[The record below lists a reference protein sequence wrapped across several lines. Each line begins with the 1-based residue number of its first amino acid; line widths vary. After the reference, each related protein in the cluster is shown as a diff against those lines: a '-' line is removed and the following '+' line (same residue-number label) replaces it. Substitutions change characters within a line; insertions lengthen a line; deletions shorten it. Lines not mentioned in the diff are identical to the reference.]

1 LLCKHI
7 YEFFQS
13 IPGGCR
19 AVNPPLVAAAGV
31 TYAQASENTHNK
43 DVAMLAALKGY
54 PTSVRLLLATT
65 FTLTVARAI
74 TLPYLVVYLAE
85 NFQLAVGQIGLLI
98 GGALIVA
105 SLLSLY
111 GGHLVD
117 TVRNHTLVSASS
129 LVFAMAF
136 VAAIASRSALLFFL
150 CLVLINLALA
160 VVDIAAKAGF
170 CALLPVAQ
178 RAEVFA
184 IKYTLSN
191 IGYAVGPMLGVAM
204 LEFDD
209 HLPFI
214 ASALTGLG
222 MCLAYWRL
230 GDRGLQA
237 SAQEQPSAGFAQ
249 VALGLA
255 RDRRLVCFTLGGV
268 LSAVVFGQFTAY
280 LSQYLVVTSS
290 ASEAA
295 RLVGYL
301 VTTNAVTVIALQY
314 LIGRR
319 IGRQQLM
326 PWLLAGMALFI
337 AGLLGFAMA
346 GSVVAWCLAMLVFTL
361 GEIIVIPAEY
371 MFIDLIAPEHLR
383 GVYYG
388 AQNLSNLGAALGP
401 VMVGFALGRW
411 WPGVIFYLLVMS
423 VILAGVFYW
432 LGTRRG

>member
-1 LLCKHI
+1 
-7 YEFFQS
+7 
-13 IPGGCR
+13 
-19 AVNPPLVAAAGV
+19 
-31 TYAQASENTHNK
+31 
-43 DVAMLAALKGY
+43 MLAALKRY
-54 PTSVRLLLATT
+54 PPAVRLLLTTT
-65 FTLTVARAI
+65 FTLTLARAL
-74 TLPYLVVYLAE
+74 TLPYLVVYLAD
-85 NFQLAVGQIGLLI
+85 NFQLPVSQIGLLI
-98 GGALIVA
+98 GGALIIA

-117 TVRNHTLVSASS
+117 TVRNHTLVIASTV
-129 LVFAMAF
+129 VFALAF
-136 VAAIASRSALLFFL
+136 IGAIASRSAALFFL

-170 CALLPVAQ
+170 CALLPVNE

-191 IGYAVGPMLGVAM
+191 VGYAAGPLLGVAM
-204 LEFDD
+204 LELDD

-214 ASALTGLG
+214 ASALLGLG
-222 MCLAYWRL
+222 MGLAYQRL
-230 GDRGLQA
+230 GDRSLQGDA
-237 SAQEQPSAGFAQ
+237 PAQSAAGFAQ

-280 LSQYLVVTSS
+280 LSQYLVVTTTP
-290 ASEAA
+290 SEAA

-301 VTTNAVTVIALQY
+301 VTTNAITVIALQY

-319 IGRQQLM
+319 ISRQRLM
-326 PWLLAGMALFI
+326 PWLLAGMGLFI
-337 AGLLGFAMA
+337 AGLLGFSWASTVPM
-346 GSVVAWCLAMLVFTL
+346 WCLAMLVFTL

-401 VMVGFALGRW
+401 VMVGFALGHW
-411 WPGVIFYLLVMS
+411 WPRAIFYLLVLS

-432 LGTRRG
+432 RGTRRY

>member
-1 LLCKHI
+1 
-7 YEFFQS
+7 
-13 IPGGCR
+13 
-19 AVNPPLVAAAGV
+19 
-31 TYAQASENTHNK
+31 
-43 DVAMLAALKGY
+43 MLAAIKRY
-54 PTSVRLLLATT
+54 PHTVRLLLTTT
-65 FTLTVARAI
+65 FTLTIARAL
-74 TLPYLVVYLAE
+74 TLPYLVVYLAD
-85 NFQLAVGQIGLLI
+85 NFQLPISQIGLLI

-117 TVRNHTLVSASS
+117 TLSNHALVSIST
-129 LVFAMAF
+129 LLFALAF
-136 VAAIASRSALLFFL
+136 VGAVASRSALPFFF

-170 CALLPVAQ
+170 CALLPVDE

-191 IGYAVGPMLGVAM
+191 VGYAAGPLLGVAM
-204 LEFDD
+204 LELND
-209 HLPFI
+209 HVPFL
-214 ASALTGLG
+214 ASALLGLA

-230 GDRGLQA
+230 GDRSLQA
-237 SAQEQPSAGFAQ
+237 SAPDKPAAGFGQ

-255 RDRRLVCFTLGGV
+255 RDRRLVCFTAGGV

-280 LSQYLVVTSS
+280 LSQYLVVTSNPT
-290 ASEAA
+290 AAA
-295 RLVGYL
+295 RLIGYL

-319 IGRQQLM
+319 ISRQRLM
-326 PWLLAGMALFI
+326 PWLLAGMGLFI
-337 AGLLGFAMA
+337 AGLLGFALA
-346 GSVVAWCLAMLVFTL
+346 GSVLAWCLAMLVFTL

-401 VMVGFALGRW
+401 VMVGFALAHL
-411 WPGVIFYLLVMS
+411 WPGAVFYLLVLS
-423 VILAGVFYW
+423 VILAGVFYG
-432 LGTRRG
+432 LGTRTV

>member
-1 LLCKHI
+1 
-7 YEFFQS
+7 
-13 IPGGCR
+13 
-19 AVNPPLVAAAGV
+19 
-31 TYAQASENTHNK
+31 
-43 DVAMLAALKGY
+43 MLAALKRY
-54 PTSVRLLLATT
+54 PPAVRLLLTTT
-65 FTLTVARAI
+65 FTLTLARAL
-74 TLPYLVVYLAE
+74 TLPYLVVYLAD
-85 NFQLAVGQIGLLI
+85 NFQLPVSQIGLLI
-98 GGALIVA
+98 GGALIIA

-117 TVRNHTLVSASS
+117 TVRNHTVVIAST
-129 LVFAMAF
+129 LVFALAF
-136 VAAIASRSALLFFL
+136 IGAIASRSAALFFL

-170 CALLPVAQ
+170 CALLPVDE

-191 IGYAVGPMLGVAM
+191 VGYAAGPLLGVAM
-204 LEFDD
+204 LELDD

-214 ASALTGLG
+214 ASALLGLG
-222 MCLAYWRL
+222 MGLAYQRL
-230 GDRGLQA
+230 GDRSLQGDA
-237 SAQEQPSAGFAQ
+237 PAQSAAGFAQ

-280 LSQYLVVTSS
+280 LSQYLVVTTTP
-290 ASEAA
+290 SEAA

-301 VTTNAVTVIALQY
+301 VTTNAITVIALQY

-319 IGRQQLM
+319 ISRQRLM
-326 PWLLAGMALFI
+326 PWLLAGMGLFI
-337 AGLLGFAMA
+337 AGLLGFSWASTVPM
-346 GSVVAWCLAMLVFTL
+346 WCLAMLVFTL

-401 VMVGFALGRW
+401 VMVGFALGHW
-411 WPGVIFYLLVMS
+411 WPGAIFYLLVLS

-432 LGTRRG
+432 RGTRRY

>member
-1 LLCKHI
+1 
-7 YEFFQS
+7 
-13 IPGGCR
+13 
-19 AVNPPLVAAAGV
+19 
-31 TYAQASENTHNK
+31 
-43 DVAMLAALKGY
+43 MLAALKRY
-54 PTSVRLLLATT
+54 PATVRLLLLTT
-65 FTLTVARAI
+65 FVLTLARAI
-74 TLPYLVVYLAE
+74 TLPYLVVYLSDS
-85 NFQLAVGQIGLLI
+85 FQLSVSHIGLLI

-117 TVRNHTLVSASS
+117 SLRNHRVITTST
-129 LVFAMAF
+129 LVFAAAF
-136 VAAIASRSALLFFL
+136 VVAVASRSAALFFV

-160 VVDIAAKAGF
+160 VVDIASKAGF
-170 CALLPVAQ
+170 CALLPVEE

-191 IGYAVGPMLGVAM
+191 VGYAVGPLLGVAL
-204 LEFDD
+204 LELDG
-209 HLPFI
+209 HWPFLV
-214 ASALTGLG
+214 SALMGLG
-222 MCLAYWRL
+222 MCLAYQRL
-230 GDRGLQA
+230 GDRALR
-237 SAQEQPSAGFAQ
+237 PSAAVQPGAGFVQ
-249 VALGLA
+249 VCLGLA

-280 LSQYLVVTSS
+280 LSQYLVVTAS

-295 RLVGYL
+295 RLVGVL

-319 IGRQQLM
+319 ISRQRLM
-326 PWLLAGMALFI
+326 PWLMAGMALFVV
-337 AGLLGFAMA
+337 GLLGFSVA
-346 GSVVAWCLAMLVFTL
+346 GSALAWCLAMLVFTL

-401 VMVGFALGRW
+401 VMVGFVLGHGA
-411 WPGVIFYLLVMS
+411 PVAVFHLLVLA
-423 VILAGVFYW
+423 VLLAGLFYY
-432 LGTRRG
+432 LGTRGALRG

>member
-1 LLCKHI
+1 
-7 YEFFQS
+7 
-13 IPGGCR
+13 
-19 AVNPPLVAAAGV
+19 
-31 TYAQASENTHNK
+31 
-43 DVAMLAALKGY
+43 MLAALKRY
-54 PTSVRLLLATT
+54 PPAVRLLLTTT
-65 FTLTVARAI
+65 FTLTLARAL
-74 TLPYLVVYLAE
+74 TLPYLVVYLAD
-85 NFQLAVGQIGLLI
+85 NFQLPMSQIGLVI
-98 GGALIVA
+98 GGALIIA

-117 TVRNHTLVSASS
+117 TVRNHTLVIAST
-129 LVFAMAF
+129 LVFALAF
-136 VAAIASRSALLFFL
+136 IGAIASRSAALFFL

-170 CALLPVAQ
+170 CALLPVEE

-191 IGYAVGPMLGVAM
+191 VGYAAGPLLGVAL
-204 LEFDD
+204 LELND

-214 ASALTGLG
+214 ASALIGLG
-222 MCLAYWRL
+222 MGMAYQRL
-230 GDRGLQA
+230 GDRGLLA
-237 SAQEQPSAGFAQ
+237 GAPAQSGAGFGQ

-280 LSQYLVVTSS
+280 LSQYLVVTTSP
-290 ASEAA
+290 SEAA

-301 VTTNAVTVIALQY
+301 VTTNAITVIALQY

-319 IGRQQLM
+319 ISRQRLM
-326 PWLLAGMALFI
+326 PWLLAGMGLFI
-337 AGLLGFAMA
+337 AGLLGFSWADTVPM
-346 GSVVAWCLAMLVFTL
+346 WCLAMLVFTL

-401 VMVGFALGRW
+401 VMVGFVLGQW
-411 WPGVIFYLLVMS
+411 WPGAIFYLLVLS

-432 LGTRRG
+432 RGTRRY

>member
-1 LLCKHI
+1 
-7 YEFFQS
+7 
-13 IPGGCR
+13 
-19 AVNPPLVAAAGV
+19 
-31 TYAQASENTHNK
+31 
-43 DVAMLAALKGY
+43 MLAAIKRY
-54 PTSVRLLLATT
+54 PHTVRLLLLTT
-65 FTLTVARAI
+65 FTLTVARAL
-74 TLPYLVVYLAE
+74 TLPYLVVYLAD
-85 NFQLAVGQIGLLI
+85 NFQLPISQIGLLI

-117 TVRNHTLVSASS
+117 TLRNHTLVSACT
-129 LVFAMAF
+129 LLFALAF
-136 VAAIASRSALLFFL
+136 VGAVASRAAMLFFI

-170 CALLPVAQ
+170 CALLPVEE

-191 IGYAVGPMLGVAM
+191 IGYAAGPLLGVAL
-204 LEFDD
+204 LELDG

-214 ASALTGLG
+214 ASALLGLG
-222 MCLAYWRL
+222 MSLAYWRL

-237 SAQEQPSAGFAQ
+237 SAADQPGAGFGQ

-255 RDRRLVCFTLGGV
+255 SDRRLVCFTLGGV

-290 ASEAA
+290 PGEAA

-319 IGRQQLM
+319 ISRQRLM
-326 PWLLAGMALFI
+326 PWLLAGMGLFI
-337 AGLLGFAMA
+337 AGLLGFALA
-346 GSVVAWCLAMLVFTL
+346 GSTLMWCLAMLVFTL

-401 VMVGFALGRW
+401 VMVGFALVQL
-411 WPGVIFYLLVMS
+411 WPGAIFYLLVLS

>member
-1 LLCKHI
+1 
-7 YEFFQS
+7 
-13 IPGGCR
+13 
-19 AVNPPLVAAAGV
+19 
-31 TYAQASENTHNK
+31 
-43 DVAMLAALKGY
+43 MLAALKHY
-54 PTSVRLLLATT
+54 PAAVRLLLVTT
-65 FTLTVARAI
+65 FTLTVARAL
-74 TLPYLVVYLAE
+74 TLPYLVVYLAD
-85 NFQLAVGQIGLLI
+85 NFQLSVSQIGLLI
-98 GGALIVA
+98 GGALIAA

-117 TVRNHTLVSASS
+117 TLRNHTLVSAST
-129 LVFAMAF
+129 LVFALAF
-136 VAAIASRSALLFFL
+136 VAAISSRSAVLFFL

-170 CALLPVAQ
+170 CALLPVEQ

-191 IGYAVGPMLGVAM
+191 VGYAIGPMLGVAM
-204 LEFDD
+204 LELDD
-209 HLPFI
+209 HLPFF
-214 ASALTGLG
+214 ASALIGMG

-230 GDRGLQA
+230 GERTLKA
-237 SAQEQPSAGFAQ
+237 SAPAQPGAGFAQ

-280 LSQYLVVTSS
+280 LSQYLVVTTS

-319 IGRQQLM
+319 ISRQQLM

-337 AGLLGFAMA
+337 AGLLGFSLA
-346 GSVVAWCLAMLVFTL
+346 GSVLAWCLAMLVFTL

-401 VMVGFALGRW
+401 VMVGLVLGHW
-411 WPGVIFYLLVMS
+411 WPGLIFYLLVLS

-432 LGTRRG
+432 RGTRQA

>member
-1 LLCKHI
+1 
-7 YEFFQS
+7 
-13 IPGGCR
+13 
-19 AVNPPLVAAAGV
+19 
-31 TYAQASENTHNK
+31 
-43 DVAMLAALKGY
+43 MLAALKGY
-54 PTSVRLLLATT
+54 PASVRLLLTTT
-65 FTLTVARAI
+65 FTLTVARAL
-74 TLPYLVVYLAE
+74 TLPYLVVYLAD
-85 NFQLAVGQIGLLI
+85 NFQLPVGQIGLLI

-117 TVRNHTLVSASS
+117 TVRNHTLVSAST
-129 LVFAMAF
+129 LAFALAF
-136 VAAIASRSALLFFL
+136 MVAVASRSVWLFFT

-170 CALLPVAQ
+170 CALLPVEQ

-191 IGYAVGPMLGVAM
+191 VGYAVGPLLGVAM
-204 LEFDD
+204 LELDN

-222 MCLAYWRL
+222 MCMAYWRL

-237 SAQEQPSAGFAQ
+237 SAQEQPSVGFSQ

-326 PWLLAGMALFI
+326 PWLMAGMALFI

-346 GSVVAWCLAMLVFTL
+346 GSIVAWCLAMLVFTL

-401 VMVGFALGRW
+401 VLVGFALGRW

>member
-1 LLCKHI
+1 
-7 YEFFQS
+7 
-13 IPGGCR
+13 
-19 AVNPPLVAAAGV
+19 
-31 TYAQASENTHNK
+31 
-43 DVAMLAALKGY
+43 MLAAIKRY
-54 PTSVRLLLATT
+54 PHTVRLLLTTT
-65 FTLTVARAI
+65 FTLTIARAL
-74 TLPYLVVYLAE
+74 TLPYLVVYLAD
-85 NFQLAVGQIGLLI
+85 NFQLPISQIGLLI

-117 TVRNHTLVSASS
+117 TLSNHALVSIST
-129 LVFAMAF
+129 LLFALAF
-136 VAAIASRSALLFFL
+136 VGAVASRSALPFFF

-170 CALLPVAQ
+170 CALLPVDE

-191 IGYAVGPMLGVAM
+191 VGYAAGPLLGVAM
-204 LEFDD
+204 LELNE
-209 HLPFI
+209 HVPFL
-214 ASALTGLG
+214 ASALLGLA

-230 GDRGLQA
+230 GDRSLQA
-237 SAQEQPSAGFAQ
+237 SAPDKPAAGFGQ

-255 RDRRLVCFTLGGV
+255 RDRRLVCFTAGGV

-280 LSQYLVVTSS
+280 LSQYLVVTSNPT
-290 ASEAA
+290 AAA
-295 RLVGYL
+295 RLIGYL

-319 IGRQQLM
+319 ISRQRLM
-326 PWLLAGMALFI
+326 PWLLAGMGLFI
-337 AGLLGFAMA
+337 AGLLGFALA
-346 GSVVAWCLAMLVFTL
+346 GSVLAWCLAMLVFTL

-401 VMVGFALGRW
+401 VMVGFALAHL
-411 WPGVIFYLLVMS
+411 WPGAVFYLLVLS
-423 VILAGVFYW
+423 VILAGVFYG
-432 LGTRRG
+432 LGTRTV

>member
-1 LLCKHI
+1 
-7 YEFFQS
+7 
-13 IPGGCR
+13 
-19 AVNPPLVAAAGV
+19 
-31 TYAQASENTHNK
+31 
-43 DVAMLAALKGY
+43 MLAALKGY
-54 PTSVRLLLATT
+54 PASVRLLLATT
-65 FTLTVARAI
+65 FTLTVARAL
-74 TLPYLVVYLAE
+74 TLPYLVVYLAD
-85 NFQLAVGQIGLLI
+85 NFQLSVGQIGLLI

-117 TVRNHTLVSASS
+117 TVRNHTLVSAST
-129 LVFAMAF
+129 LVFALAF
-136 VAAIASRSALLFFL
+136 VAAIASRSVWLFFT
-150 CLVLINLALA
+150 CLVLINLTLA

-170 CALLPVAQ
+170 CALLPVEQ

-191 IGYAVGPMLGVAM
+191 VGYAVGPLLGVAM
-204 LEFDD
+204 LELDD

-237 SAQEQPSAGFAQ
+237 SAQEQPGVGFSQ

-255 RDRRLVCFTLGGV
+255 RDRRLVCFTFGGV

-326 PWLLAGMALFI
+326 PWLMAGMALFI
-337 AGLLGFAMA
+337 GGLLGFAMA

-361 GEIIVIPAEY
+361 GEMIVIPAEY

-401 VMVGFALGRW
+401 VLVGFALGRW

-432 LGTRRG
+432 MGTRRN

>member
-1 LLCKHI
+1 
-7 YEFFQS
+7 
-13 IPGGCR
+13 
-19 AVNPPLVAAAGV
+19 
-31 TYAQASENTHNK
+31 
-43 DVAMLAALKGY
+43 MLTALKHY
-54 PTSVRLLLATT
+54 PASIRLLLATT
-65 FTLTVARAI
+65 FTLTVARAL
-74 TLPYLVVYLAE
+74 TLPYLVVYLAD
-85 NFQLAVGQIGLLI
+85 NFRLSVGQIGLLI
-98 GGALIVA
+98 GGALVVA

-117 TVRNHTLVSASS
+117 TLRNHALVSAST
-129 LVFAMAF
+129 LVFALAF
-136 VAAIASRSALLFFL
+136 VVASASRSAWLFFA

-170 CALLPVAQ
+170 CALLPVEQ

-191 IGYAVGPMLGVAM
+191 VGYAVGPMLGVAM
-204 LEFDD
+204 LELDD
-209 HLPFI
+209 HLPFL

-230 GDRGLQA
+230 GDRELQA
-237 SAQEQPSAGFAQ
+237 SAPATPGAGFAQ

-255 RDRRLVCFTLGGV
+255 GDRRLVCFTLGGV

-337 AGLLGFAMA
+337 AGLLGFALA
-346 GSVVAWCLAMLVFTL
+346 GSVLAWCLAMLVFTL

-401 VMVGFALGRW
+401 VLVGFALGRW
-411 WPGVIFYLLVMS
+411 WPGVVFYLLVMS

>member
-1 LLCKHI
+1 
-7 YEFFQS
+7 
-13 IPGGCR
+13 
-19 AVNPPLVAAAGV
+19 
-31 TYAQASENTHNK
+31 
-43 DVAMLAALKGY
+43 MLAALKRY
-54 PTSVRLLLATT
+54 PASIRLLLAAT
-65 FTLTVARAI
+65 FTLTVARAL
-74 TLPYLVVYLAE
+74 TLPYLVVYLAD
-85 NFQLAVGQIGLLI
+85 NFQLSVGRIGLLI

-117 TVRNHTLVSASS
+117 TVRNHTLVSAST
-129 LVFAMAF
+129 LVFALAF
-136 VAAIASRSALLFFL
+136 VVAIASRSVWLFFT

-160 VVDIAAKAGF
+160 MVDIAAKAGF
-170 CALLPVAQ
+170 CALLPVEQ

-191 IGYAVGPMLGVAM
+191 VGYAIGPLLGVAL
-204 LEFDD
+204 LELDD

-237 SAQEQPSAGFAQ
+237 SAQVQPSAGFSQ

-346 GSVVAWCLAMLVFTL
+346 GSAVAWCLAMLVFTL

-401 VMVGFALGRW
+401 VLVGFALGRW

-432 LGTRRG
+432 LGTRRD

>member
-1 LLCKHI
+1 
-7 YEFFQS
+7 
-13 IPGGCR
+13 
-19 AVNPPLVAAAGV
+19 
-31 TYAQASENTHNK
+31 
-43 DVAMLAALKGY
+43 MLAALKHY
-54 PTSVRLLLATT
+54 PAAVRLLLATT
-65 FTLTVARAI
+65 FTLTLARAL
-74 TLPYLVVYLAE
+74 TLPYLVVYLAD
-85 NFQLAVGQIGLLI
+85 NFQLSVSHIGLLI

-117 TVRNHTLVSASS
+117 TLPNHTLISAST
-129 LVFAMAF
+129 LLFALAF
-136 VAAIASRSALLFFL
+136 AAAIASRSALPFFL
-150 CLVLINLALA
+150 CLVLINLTLA

-170 CALLPVAQ
+170 CALLAVEQ

-191 IGYAVGPMLGVAM
+191 VGYALGPLLGVAM
-204 LEFDD
+204 LELND

-214 ASALTGLG
+214 ASALIGLG
-222 MCLAYWRL
+222 MCMAYWRL
-230 GDRGLQA
+230 GDRRLQA
-237 SAQEQPSAGFAQ
+237 SVEAQPGAGFAQ

-255 RDRRLVCFTLGGV
+255 GDRRLVCFTLGGL

-280 LSQYLVVTSS
+280 LSQYLVVTTS

-319 IGRQQLM
+319 ISRQRLM
-326 PWLLAGMALFI
+326 PWLLVGMALFI
-337 AGLLGFAMA
+337 AGLLGFALA
-346 GSVVAWCLAMLVFTL
+346 GSVLAWCLAMLVFTL

-401 VMVGFALGRW
+401 VMVGFALTQW
-411 WPGVIFYLLVMS
+411 WPGAIFYLLVVS

-432 LGTRRG
+432 LGTRKH

>member
-1 LLCKHI
+1 
-7 YEFFQS
+7 
-13 IPGGCR
+13 
-19 AVNPPLVAAAGV
+19 
-31 TYAQASENTHNK
+31 
-43 DVAMLAALKGY
+43 MLAALKHY
-54 PTSVRLLLATT
+54 PAAVRLLLVTT
-65 FTLTVARAI
+65 FTLTVARAL
-74 TLPYLVVYLAE
+74 TLPYLVVYLAD
-85 NFQLAVGQIGLLI
+85 NFQLSVSQIGLLI
-98 GGALIVA
+98 GGALIAA

-117 TVRNHTLVSASS
+117 TLRNHTLVSAST
-129 LVFAMAF
+129 LVFALAF
-136 VAAIASRSALLFFL
+136 VAAISSRSAVLFFL

-170 CALLPVAQ
+170 CALLPVEQ

-191 IGYAVGPMLGVAM
+191 VGYAIGPMLGVAM
-204 LEFDD
+204 LELDD
-209 HLPFI
+209 HLPFF
-214 ASALTGLG
+214 ASALIGMG

-230 GDRGLQA
+230 GERTLKA
-237 SAQEQPSAGFAQ
+237 SAPAQPGAGFAQ

-280 LSQYLVVTSS
+280 LSQYLVVTTS

-319 IGRQQLM
+319 ISRQQLM

-337 AGLLGFAMA
+337 AGLLGFFLA
-346 GSVVAWCLAMLVFTL
+346 GSVLAWCLAMLVFTL

-401 VMVGFALGRW
+401 VMVGLVLGHW
-411 WPGVIFYLLVMS
+411 WPGLIFYLLVLS

-432 LGTRRG
+432 RGTRQA

>member
-1 LLCKHI
+1 
-7 YEFFQS
+7 
-13 IPGGCR
+13 
-19 AVNPPLVAAAGV
+19 
-31 TYAQASENTHNK
+31 
-43 DVAMLAALKGY
+43 MLAALKHY
-54 PTSVRLLLATT
+54 PGTVRLLLLAT
-65 FTLTVARAI
+65 FILTLARAL
-74 TLPYLVVYLAE
+74 TLPYLVVYLAD
-85 NFQLAVGQIGLLI
+85 NFELSIGHIGLLI

-117 TVRNHTLVSASS
+117 TLHNHTLISAST
-129 LVFAMAF
+129 LLFTLAFA
-136 VAAIASRSALLFFL
+136 AAIASRSALMFFL
-150 CLVLINLALA
+150 CLVLINLTLA

-170 CALLPVAQ
+170 CALLPVER

-191 IGYAVGPMLGVAM
+191 VGYAVGPLLGVAM
-204 LEFDD
+204 LELDD
-209 HLPFI
+209 HLPFV
-214 ASALTGLG
+214 ASALIGLG

-237 SAQEQPSAGFAQ
+237 SLAEQPSAGFVQ

-255 RDRRLVCFTLGGV
+255 GDRRLVCFTLGGV

-280 LSQYLVVTSS
+280 LSQYLVVTTS

-319 IGRQQLM
+319 ISRQRLM

-337 AGLLGFAMA
+337 AGLLGFALA
-346 GSVVAWCLAMLVFTL
+346 GSVLAWCLAMLVFTL

-401 VMVGFALGRW
+401 VMVGFALMQW
-411 WPGVIFYLLVMS
+411 WPGAIFYLLVMS
-423 VILAGVFYW
+423 VVLAAVFYW
-432 LGTRRG
+432 LGTRKH

>member
-1 LLCKHI
+1 
-7 YEFFQS
+7 
-13 IPGGCR
+13 
-19 AVNPPLVAAAGV
+19 
-31 TYAQASENTHNK
+31 
-43 DVAMLAALKGY
+43 MLAAIKRY
-54 PTSVRLLLATT
+54 PHTVRLLLTTT
-65 FTLTVARAI
+65 FTLTIARAL
-74 TLPYLVVYLAE
+74 TLPYLVVYLAD
-85 NFQLAVGQIGLLI
+85 NFQLPISQIGLLI

-117 TVRNHTLVSASS
+117 TLSNHALVSIST
-129 LVFAMAF
+129 LLFALAF
-136 VAAIASRSALLFFL
+136 VGAVASRSALPFFF

-170 CALLPVAQ
+170 CALLPVNE

-191 IGYAVGPMLGVAM
+191 VGYAAGPLLGVAM
-204 LEFDD
+204 LELND
-209 HLPFI
+209 HVPFL
-214 ASALTGLG
+214 ASALLGLA

-230 GDRGLQA
+230 GDRSLQA
-237 SAQEQPSAGFAQ
+237 SAPDKPAAGFGQ

-255 RDRRLVCFTLGGV
+255 RDRRLVCFTAGGV

-280 LSQYLVVTSS
+280 LSQYLVVTSNPT
-290 ASEAA
+290 AAA
-295 RLVGYL
+295 RLIGYL

-319 IGRQQLM
+319 ISRQRLM
-326 PWLLAGMALFI
+326 PWLLAGMGLFI
-337 AGLLGFAMA
+337 AGLLGFALA
-346 GSVVAWCLAMLVFTL
+346 GSVLAWCLAMLVFTL

-371 MFIDLIAPEHLR
+371 MFIDLIAPKHLR

-401 VMVGFALGRW
+401 VMVGFALAHL
-411 WPGVIFYLLVMS
+411 WPGAVFYLLVLS
-423 VILAGVFYW
+423 VILAGVFYG
-432 LGTRRG
+432 LGTRTV

>member
-1 LLCKHI
+1 
-7 YEFFQS
+7 
-13 IPGGCR
+13 
-19 AVNPPLVAAAGV
+19 
-31 TYAQASENTHNK
+31 
-43 DVAMLAALKGY
+43 MLAAIKRY
-54 PTSVRLLLATT
+54 PHTVRLLLLTT
-65 FTLTVARAI
+65 FTLTVARAL
-74 TLPYLVVYLAE
+74 TLPYLVVYLAD
-85 NFQLAVGQIGLLI
+85 NFQLPISQIGLLI

-117 TVRNHTLVSASS
+117 TLRNHTLVSACT
-129 LVFAMAF
+129 LLFALAF
-136 VAAIASRSALLFFL
+136 VGAVASRAAMLFFI

-170 CALLPVAQ
+170 CALLPVEE

-191 IGYAVGPMLGVAM
+191 IGYAAGPLLGVAL
-204 LEFDD
+204 LELDG

-214 ASALTGLG
+214 ASALLGLG
-222 MCLAYWRL
+222 MSLAYWRL

-237 SAQEQPSAGFAQ
+237 SAADQPGAGFGQ

-255 RDRRLVCFTLGGV
+255 GDRRLVCFTLGGV

-290 ASEAA
+290 PGEAA

-319 IGRQQLM
+319 ISRQRLM
-326 PWLLAGMALFI
+326 PWLLAGMGLFI
-337 AGLLGFAMA
+337 AGLLGFALA
-346 GSVVAWCLAMLVFTL
+346 GSTLMWCLAMLVFTL

-401 VMVGFALGRW
+401 VMVGFALVQL
-411 WPGVIFYLLVMS
+411 WPGAIFYLLVLS

>member
-1 LLCKHI
+1 
-7 YEFFQS
+7 
-13 IPGGCR
+13 
-19 AVNPPLVAAAGV
+19 
-31 TYAQASENTHNK
+31 
-43 DVAMLAALKGY
+43 MLAALKGY
-54 PTSVRLLLATT
+54 PASVRLLLATT
-65 FTLTVARAI
+65 FTLTVARAL
-74 TLPYLVVYLAE
+74 TLPYLVVYLAD

-117 TVRNHTLVSASS
+117 TVRNHTLVSAST
-129 LVFAMAF
+129 LVFALAF
-136 VAAIASRSALLFFL
+136 VAAIASRSALLFFF

-191 IGYAVGPMLGVAM
+191 VGYAVGPLLGVAM
-204 LEFDD
+204 LELDD

-237 SAQEQPSAGFAQ
+237 SAPEQPSAGFGQ

-346 GSVVAWCLAMLVFTL
+346 GSVLAWCLAMLVFTL

-401 VMVGFALGRW
+401 VMVGFALGQW
-411 WPGVIFYLLVMS
+411 WPGMIFYLLVMS

-432 LGTRRG
+432 LGTRSA

>member
-1 LLCKHI
+1 
-7 YEFFQS
+7 
-13 IPGGCR
+13 
-19 AVNPPLVAAAGV
+19 
-31 TYAQASENTHNK
+31 
-43 DVAMLAALKGY
+43 MLAALKGY
-54 PTSVRLLLATT
+54 PASVRLLLATT
-65 FTLTVARAI
+65 FTLTVARAL
-74 TLPYLVVYLAE
+74 TLPYLVVYLAD
-85 NFQLAVGQIGLLI
+85 NFQLSVGQIGLLI

-117 TVRNHTLVSASS
+117 TVRNHTLVSAST
-129 LVFAMAF
+129 LVFALAF
-136 VAAIASRSALLFFL
+136 VAAIASRSVWLFFT

-170 CALLPVAQ
+170 CALLPVEQ

-191 IGYAVGPMLGVAM
+191 VGYAVGPLLGVAM
-204 LEFDD
+204 LELDD

-237 SAQEQPSAGFAQ
+237 SAQEQPGVGFSQ

-255 RDRRLVCFTLGGV
+255 RDRRLVCFTVGGV

-346 GSVVAWCLAMLVFTL
+346 GSAVAWCLAMLVFTL

-401 VMVGFALGRW
+401 VLVGFALGRW

-432 LGTRRG
+432 LGTRRA

>member
-1 LLCKHI
+1 
-7 YEFFQS
+7 
-13 IPGGCR
+13 
-19 AVNPPLVAAAGV
+19 
-31 TYAQASENTHNK
+31 
-43 DVAMLAALKGY
+43 MLAAIKRY
-54 PTSVRLLLATT
+54 PHTVRLLLTTT
-65 FTLTVARAI
+65 FTLTIARAL
-74 TLPYLVVYLAE
+74 TLPYLVVYLAD
-85 NFQLAVGQIGLLI
+85 NFQLPISQIGLLI

-117 TVRNHTLVSASS
+117 TLSNHTLVSAST
-129 LVFAMAF
+129 LLFALAF
-136 VAAIASRSALLFFL
+136 VGAVASRSALPFFF

-170 CALLPVAQ
+170 CALLPVDE

-191 IGYAVGPMLGVAM
+191 VGYAAGPLLGVAM
-204 LEFDD
+204 LELND
-209 HLPFI
+209 HVPFL
-214 ASALTGLG
+214 ASALLGLA

-230 GDRGLQA
+230 GDRSLQA
-237 SAQEQPSAGFAQ
+237 RAPDKPAAGFGQ

-255 RDRRLVCFTLGGV
+255 RDRRLVCFTAGGV

-280 LSQYLVVTSS
+280 LSQYLVVTSNPT
-290 ASEAA
+290 AAA
-295 RLVGYL
+295 RLIGYL

-319 IGRQQLM
+319 ISRQRLM
-326 PWLLAGMALFI
+326 PWLLAGMGLFI
-337 AGLLGFAMA
+337 AGLLGFALA
-346 GSVVAWCLAMLVFTL
+346 GSVLAWCLAMLVFTL

-401 VMVGFALGRW
+401 VMVGFALAHL
-411 WPGVIFYLLVMS
+411 WPGAVFYLLVLS
-423 VILAGVFYW
+423 VILAGVFYG
-432 LGTRRG
+432 LGTRTV

>member
-1 LLCKHI
+1 
-7 YEFFQS
+7 
-13 IPGGCR
+13 
-19 AVNPPLVAAAGV
+19 
-31 TYAQASENTHNK
+31 
-43 DVAMLAALKGY
+43 MLAAIKRY
-54 PTSVRLLLATT
+54 PHTVRLLLTTT
-65 FTLTVARAI
+65 FTLTVARAL
-74 TLPYLVVYLAE
+74 TLPYLVVYLAD
-85 NFQLAVGQIGLLI
+85 NFQLPISQIGLLI

-117 TVRNHTLVSASS
+117 SLSNHTLVSAST
-129 LVFAMAF
+129 LLFALAF
-136 VAAIASRSALLFFL
+136 VGAVASRSALPFFF

-170 CALLPVAQ
+170 CALLPVGE

-191 IGYAVGPMLGVAM
+191 VGYAAGPLLGVVM
-204 LEFDD
+204 LELND
-209 HLPFI
+209 HVPFL
-214 ASALTGLG
+214 ASALLGLA

-230 GDRGLQA
+230 GDRSLQA
-237 SAQEQPSAGFAQ
+237 SAPDKPAAGFGQ
-249 VALGLA
+249 VALGLM
-255 RDRRLVCFTLGGV
+255 RDRRLVCFTVGGV

-280 LSQYLVVTSS
+280 LSQYLVVTSNPT
-290 ASEAA
+290 EAA
-295 RLVGYL
+295 RLIGYL

-319 IGRQQLM
+319 ISRQRLM
-326 PWLLAGMALFI
+326 PWLLAGMGLFI
-337 AGLLGFAMA
+337 AGLLGFALA
-346 GSVVAWCLAMLVFTL
+346 GSVLAWCLAMLVFTL

-401 VMVGFALGRW
+401 VMVGFALVHL
-411 WPGVIFYLLVMS
+411 WPGAVFYLLVLS

>member
-1 LLCKHI
+1 
-7 YEFFQS
+7 
-13 IPGGCR
+13 
-19 AVNPPLVAAAGV
+19 
-31 TYAQASENTHNK
+31 
-43 DVAMLAALKGY
+43 MLAAIKRY
-54 PTSVRLLLATT
+54 PHTVRLLLLTT
-65 FTLTVARAI
+65 FTLTVARAL
-74 TLPYLVVYLAE
+74 TLPYLVVYLAD
-85 NFQLAVGQIGLLI
+85 NFQLPISQIGLLI

-117 TVRNHTLVSASS
+117 TWRNHTLVSACT
-129 LVFAMAF
+129 LLFALAF
-136 VAAIASRSALLFFL
+136 VGAVASRAAMPFFI

-170 CALLPVAQ
+170 CALLPVEE

-191 IGYAVGPMLGVAM
+191 VGYAAGPLLGVAM
-204 LEFDD
+204 LELDG

-214 ASALTGLG
+214 ASALLGLA
-222 MCLAYWRL
+222 MSLAYWRL
-230 GDRGLQA
+230 GDRGLRA
-237 SAQEQPSAGFAQ
+237 SAPSKPAAGFGQ

-255 RDRRLVCFTLGGV
+255 ADRRLVCFTLGGV

-290 ASEAA
+290 PSEAA

-319 IGRQQLM
+319 ISRQRLM
-326 PWLLAGMALFI
+326 PWLLAGMGLFI
-337 AGLLGFAMA
+337 AGLLGFALA
-346 GSVVAWCLAMLVFTL
+346 GSTLLWCLAMLVFTL

-401 VMVGFALGRW
+401 VMVGFALAHL
-411 WPGVIFYLLVMS
+411 WPGAIFYLLVLS
-423 VILAGVFYW
+423 VILAGLFYR
-432 LGTRRG
+432 LGTHTG